1 MKPRKPG
8 HVGVDLGEW
17 VGLIPIV
24 ATLVRKAS
32 AVKAMPKGVDRSAAI
47 RALVFVELDAL
58 VEWLDSALDD

>member
-1 MKPRKPG
+1 MKARKPG

-24 ATLVRKAS
+24 ATLVRKA
-32 AVKAMPKGVDRSAAI
+32 ATVKAMPKGVDRSAAI

-58 VEWLDSALDD
+58 VDWLDNALDD

>member
-24 ATLVRKAS
+24 ATLVRKA
-32 AVKAMPKGVDRSAAI
+32 ATVKAMPKGQERKAAI
-47 RALVFVELDAL
+47 RALVFAELDA
-58 VEWLDSALDD
+58 VVDWLDGALED